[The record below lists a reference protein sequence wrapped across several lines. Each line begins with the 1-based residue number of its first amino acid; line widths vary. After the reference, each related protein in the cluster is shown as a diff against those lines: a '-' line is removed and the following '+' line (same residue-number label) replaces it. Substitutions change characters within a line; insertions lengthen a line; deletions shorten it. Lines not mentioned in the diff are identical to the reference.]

1 MNSAEFKNLDAL
13 MKAVADVVREHIA
26 KEVEPLKV
34 KLAELEARTNFKYC
48 GTWYEKGV
56 YHEGNFVTDNG
67 CVWYCHRRTSRRPS
81 LELSGDWQLAVR
93 RGADGRDAAT
103 LNGKGHA

>member
-34 KLAELEARTNFKYC
+34 KLAELEAISSN
-48 GTWYEKGV
+48 
-56 YHEGNFVTDNG
+56 
-67 CVWYCHRRTSRRPS
+67 TSGIIGASSLSRP
-81 LELSGDWQLAVR
+81 ET
-93 RGADGRDAAT
+93 GALISFR
-103 LNGKGHA
+103 